1 MMQYRRGFTLVEVL
15 VTVVIMAVIG
25 LASAAVINAIMRTS
39 EQSEAAIAR
48 LEKLQYSMLILEQDI
63 RQIVARD
70 NPTGRYIFIDEG
82 RLGFVRSGWF
92 NPLGL
97 FPRSELQPVAY
108 VIREGNL
115 VREHFNFVDVSESS
129 EPVSRIVLEGV
140 TAFTAKPLRRG
151 AVQGQNPTS
160 QRNNSNDINDIEGLP
175 PALEITIETEAWGTI
190 KRVFLINDGGL
201 DEQPSP

>member
-1 MMQYRRGFTLVEVL
+1 MMQRRRGFTLVEVL

-39 EQSEAAIAR
+39 EQSEKAIER

-63 RQIVARD
+63 RQMVARD
-70 NPTGRYIFIDEG
+70 NPTGRYIFIDDG

-115 VREHFNFVDVSESS
+115 VREHFNFVDVTESS
-129 EPVSRIVLEGV
+129 EPKSRVVLEGV

-151 AVQGQNPTS
+151 AVQGQTPTS
-160 QRNNSNDINDIEGLP
+160 QRNNSGDNADIEGLP

-190 KRVFLINDGGL
+190 TRVFLINDGGL
-201 DEQPSP
+201 NEQPSP

>member
-1 MMQYRRGFTLVEVL
+1 MMQHRRGFTLVEVL

-63 RQIVARD
+63 RQMVARD
-70 NPTGRYIFIDEG
+70 NPTGRYIFIDDD

-108 VIREGNL
+108 LIREGNL

-129 EPVSRIVLEGV
+129 DPVSRIVLEGV
-140 TAFTAKPLRRG
+140 TAFTAKPLKRG
-151 AVQGQNPTS
+151 AVQGQTPTS
-160 QRNNSNDINDIEGLP
+160 ARNNSNDNSDIEGLP
-175 PALEITIETEAWGTI
+175 PALEITIETETWGTI
-190 KRVFLINDGGL
+190 TRVFLINDGGL
-201 DEQPSP
+201 DDQPSP

>member
-1 MMQYRRGFTLVEVL
+1 MMQRHRGFTLMEVL

-39 EQSEAAIAR
+39 EQSEKAIAR

-92 NPLGL
+92 NPRGL

-140 TAFTAKPLRRG
+140 TAFTARPLERG
-151 AVQGQNPTS
+151 SIGEQARAS
-160 QRNNSNDINDIEGLP
+160 QRNNSGDRADLEGLP

-201 DEQPSP
+201 DDQPSP